1 MKKLFFGLVF
11 TLFGFCIYA
20 QSGSALLI
28 KSHIQKLENAKDY
41 TIAFANLMPDSLY
54 NYKPVPAEMSFGEQL
69 IHISQNLYWLSST
82 YIAEAPNPFHSTKD
96 QLSKLGKDSIIS
108 LVKNA
113 YDYAISSISKM
124 EIKTLPKEFKFS
136 GENLN
141 KYQFLNLIE
150 DHQTHHRGQLIVYLR
165 LNGIKPPE
173 YIGW

>member
-1 MKKLFFGLVF
+1 
-11 TLFGFCIYA
+11 
-20 QSGSALLI
+20 
-28 KSHIQKLENAKDY
+28 
-41 TIAFANLMPDSLY
+41 
-54 NYKPVPAEMSFGEQL
+54 MSFGEQL

-82 YIAEAPNPFHSTKD
+82 YIAETSNPFHSTKE

-113 YDYAISSISKM
+113 YDYAINSITKM
-124 EIKTLPKEFKFS
+124 DIKTLPKEFKFD

-165 LNGIKPPE
+165 LNGIKPPS

>member
-1 MKKLFFGLVF
+1 MKKIFFLAALISF
-11 TLFGFCIYA
+11 NFCLHA
-20 QSGSALLI
+20 QTESSMLI
-28 KSHIQKLENAKDY
+28 NSHVQKLENAKAY
-41 TIAFANLMPDSLY
+41 TIAVSNLMPDSLY

-82 YIAEAPNPFHSTKD
+82 YITETSNPFLLTKD

-113 YDYAISSISKM
+113 YDYAINSITKM
-124 EIKTLPKEFKFS
+124 DIKTLSKEFKFD
-136 GENLN
+136 GEDLN

-150 DHQTHHRGQLIVYLR
+150 DHQTHHRGGLIVYLR
-165 LNGIKPPE
+165 LNGIKPPS